1 MKKSFLLLVIFLI
14 FIFSSITFYMI
25 MNYLDPY
32 INKIVSIGFI
42 TFTFI
47 LSIST
52 FFTLFLFFIK
62 KIHYRW
68 RVEIFHI
75 KSSFRQ
81 WFFISILFCWIVIFK
96 VLNGPI
102 IVLWFLLFLILSFL
116 ELFIQNLD
124 Y

>member
-14 FIFSSITFYMI
+14 FLFSSVTLYMI

-32 INKIVSIGFI
+32 INKILSIGFI
-42 TFTFI
+42 IFTFT
-47 LSIST
+47 LSILT
-52 FFTLFLFFIK
+52 FFTLILFFIK

-81 WFFISILFCWIVIFK
+81 GFIIYLFFIWIIIFK
-96 VLNGPI
+96 ILNAPI
-102 IVLWFLLFLILSFL
+102 IILWFLLFLILVFL